1 MKVEESF
8 YASFLHL
15 GSYIHLDKTRGEY
28 TNDLYRHHTKLKF
41 DNNFAQNGG
50 ALYIVNDV
58 VCNGGSTSRNTEL
71 TNTIMQCFLQTH
83 AFYPYVEKD
92 VNIIIYISI
101 SFSNN
106 TANKSGGDIYGG
118 LLDRCTPSPLTELK
132 INPNVTF
139 NNMTGLDLI
148 ENIARFDWEMNNIL
162 PIQAYTVKAY
172 FFDSRTTMCLF

>member
-1 MKVEESF
+1 MQWR
-8 YASFLHL
+8 
-15 GSYIHLDKTRGEY
+15 IH
-28 TNDLYRHHTKLKF
+28 F
-41 DNNFAQNGG
+41 Q
-50 ALYIVNDV
+50 
-58 VCNGGSTSRNTEL
+58 NTEL

-101 SFSNN
+101 SFSKN
-106 TANKSGGDIYGG
+106 TANKSGQDIYGG

-148 ENIARFDWEMNNIL
+148 ENIARFDWENEQHFTNTSIYCQSIFL
-162 PIQAYTVKAY
+162 RQPYNYVFVLTVK
-172 FFDSRTTMCLF
+172 